1 MGTRI
6 GGLDMICNMKA
17 TKAIGKT
24 SVKLGISTRNGISIR
39 SGFEDLCKSFNCI
52 CILILV
58 SLLIFSTFL
67 VAPVYGL
74 DSRDFPDVQRDH
86 WGVLDIDFA
95 AQNGI
100 VNGYVLYDGSKAFMS
115 ENSVSKEETMV
126 MIYRALSASN
136 QLKSNEDFSSFYTQE
151 FETNLIS
158 LWAQKQIAYFLK
170 YNIITTA
177 ELTNFVT
184 DDLVPIKASREE
196 AGVWVARAIDLKL
209 MPAYTLPF
217 NDLNSIFP
225 SNVPYID
232 FLYRMDIM
240 KGNTEG
246 NFLPKSEIK
255 RVEFAAI
262 ANRIYKLKTTNAA
275 NLINIDKLS
284 NSLAGTVISVDR
296 PKAIGDG
303 KMSNGKIYLALADGS
318 SKIIQI
324 YPSADIIVNGQVLGK
339 GLADI
344 QVGSRTIISY
354 GAFSTQDEL
363 SRDSWKTQVLIQS
376 NQLRFAGTTMEINQ
390 LSGALTQLIVKIDS
404 SELMYFMN
412 TSTNIIKAPKI
423 GSMVNFICDGV
434 FIVEIN

>member
-6 GGLDMICNMKA
+6 GGLDKMSGMSETRI
-17 TKAIGKT
+17 
-24 SVKLGISTRNGISIR
+24 KLEMSTRNGISIS
-39 SGFEDLCKSFNCI
+39 SGFEDLCKNI
-52 CILILV
+52 NRVGITIMLM
-58 SLLIFSTFL
+58 LLAFSTFL
-67 VAPVYGL
+67 VAPAYGL
-74 DSRDFPDVQRDH
+74 DSRDFGDVPRDH
-86 WGVLDIDFA
+86 WGIFDIDFA

-100 VNGYVLYDGSKAFMS
+100 VNGYVLYDGSKAFMP

-126 MIYRALSASN
+126 MIYRALAASN

-177 ELTNFVT
+177 ELTDFVT
-184 DDLVPIKASREE
+184 ADLMPIKASREE
-196 AGVWVARAIDLKL
+196 AGVWVAKAIDLKL

-217 NDLNSIFP
+217 NDLNNISP

-262 ANRIYKLKTTNAA
+262 ANRIYKLKTTNAG

-284 NSLAGTVISVDR
+284 NSWAGTVISVDS

-303 KMSNGKIYLALADGS
+303 KTSNGKIYLALADGS

-324 YPSADIIVNGQVLGK
+324 YPSTDIIVNGQVLGK
-339 GLADI
+339 GLGDLQA
-344 QVGSRTIISY
+344 GSRAIISY
-354 GAFSTQDEL
+354 GAFSTQEEL
-363 SRDSWKTQVLIQS
+363 SGDSWKTQVLIQS
-376 NQLRFAGTTMEINQ
+376 DQLRFAGTTMEVNQ
-390 LSGALTQLIVKIDS
+390 LSGALTQVTVKINS

-423 GSMVNFICDGV
+423 GSAVNFICDGV
-434 FIVEIN
+434 YIVEIN

>member
-1 MGTRI
+1 MGI
-6 GGLDMICNMKA
+6 KMKTCIA
-17 TKAIGKT
+17 KIF
-24 SVKLGISTRNGISIR
+24 LGI
-39 SGFEDLCKSFNCI
+39 F
-52 CILILV
+52 LIY
-58 SLLIFSTFL
+58 STFL
-67 VAPVYGL
+67 IDPAYGL
-74 DSRDFPDVQRDH
+74 DSKDFGDVPRDH

-100 VNGYVLYDGSKAFMS
+100 VNGYILYDGSKAFMP
-115 ENSVSKEETMV
+115 ENSVSKEESMV
-126 MIYRALSASN
+126 MIYRALAASN
-136 QLKSNEDFSSFYTQE
+136 QLKSNEDFSSFYIAE

-170 YNIITTA
+170 YNIITA
-177 ELTNFVT
+177 ADLADFVN
-184 DDLVPIKASREE
+184 DDLTPIKASREE
-196 AGVWVARAIDLKL
+196 AGAWVAKATSPKL

-217 NDLNSIFP
+217 NDLNNISP

-262 ANRIYKLKTTNAA
+262 ANRIYKLNTTNSG
-275 NLINIDKLS
+275 NLVNMDKLS
-284 NSLAGTVISVDR
+284 NSWSGTIISVNS
-296 PKAIGDG
+296 PMLIGDG
-303 KMSNGKIYLALADGS
+303 KTSNGKIYLALADGS

-339 GLADI
+339 GLTDLQA
-344 QVGSRTIISY
+344 GSRAIISY
-354 GAFSTQDEL
+354 GAFSTQEEL
-363 SRDSWKTQVLIQS
+363 SGDSSKTQVLIQS
-376 NQLRFAGTTMEINQ
+376 DQLRFAGTTTEINQ
-390 LSGALTQLIVKIDS
+390 WSGALTQLTVKINS

-423 GSMVNFICDGV
+423 GSAVNLICDGV
-434 FIVEIN
+434 YIVEIN